1 MNIKRA
7 YLIFLTL
14 LMYWSPI
21 VANPFVF
28 KKNREVT
35 LPIEKYNNIL
45 YSIPEPPKFKPTSL
59 NFFGLEIKEI
69 YPIPDELR
77 QIEFS
82 DFPEEYDIWSD
93 HKINPY
99 NVRLV
104 DTKDTILLDLRNYYP
119 PSTKY
124 ITSDFGF
131 RRARHHYGID
141 LKVHRGDSVY
151 NAFDGVV
158 RITRRARDYGFFVVV
173 RHNNGL
179 ETLYAHLNKILVKPG
194 DTISAGH
201 VVGMGG
207 NTGRS
212 TGYHL
217 HFEVR
222 FLGNPI
228 NPHDIIDFNN
238 HKPKNEIYQLTSAN
252 FDYIKE
258 VEKIR
263 YWTVRRGDTLGRI
276 SQRTG
281 VSIAR
286 LCSLNGIKRNS
297 ILRIGQ
303 RIRYT

>member
-1 MNIKRA
+1 
-7 YLIFLTL
+7 
-14 LMYWSPI
+14 
-21 VANPFVF
+21 
-28 KKNREVT
+28 
-35 LPIEKYNNIL
+35 
-45 YSIPEPPKFKPTSL
+45 
-59 NFFGLEIKEI
+59 
-69 YPIPDELR
+69 
-77 QIEFS
+77 
-82 DFPEEYDIWSD
+82 
-93 HKINPY
+93 
-99 NVRLV
+99 
-104 DTKDTILLDLRNYYP
+104 
-119 PSTKY
+119 
-124 ITSDFGF
+124 
-131 RRARHHYGID
+131 
-141 LKVHRGDSVY
+141 
-151 NAFDGVV
+151 
-158 RITRRARDYGFFVVV
+158 
-173 RHNNGL
+173 
-179 ETLYAHLNKILVKPG
+179 
-194 DTISAGH
+194 
-201 VVGMGG
+201 MGG

-263 YWTVRRGDTLGRI
+263 YWTVRSGDTLGRI
-276 SQRTG
+276 AQRTG